1 MDKKA
6 MEARLN
12 ELAGK
17 QAAIMSK
24 KKAERNAEELATV
37 RQEMNDLKAK
47 VTALYKGKA
56 N

>member
-1 MDKKA
+1 
-6 MEARLN
+6 MEARLH

-24 KKAERNAEELATV
+24 KKAERNLEELATV

-47 VTALYKGKA
+47 VKPLYRGKA